1 VSLHKPSIE
10 RILEVLDE
18 GYLHLLQGLAEEAES
33 LGLEADQVSLSL
45 IDENDKFVPG
55 TWVPEVW
62 LVVRKI
68 HEH

>member
-1 VSLHKPSIE
+1 V
-10 RILEVLDE
+10 LEVLDE
-18 GYLHLLQGLAEEAES
+18 GYLHLLKALAEEAET

-45 IDENDKFVPG
+45 IDDGDKFVPG

-68 HEH
+68 K